1 MNGRLRPGSPHAT
14 CTCPSHSMSRPLRV
28 SPQYRA
34 VSLEKLVRKF
44 GQPAAARDVLMVP
57 VYLKCSLTSP
67 SSRPVSGAYRV
78 DSGVNSPVKW
88 PGDPTDRVVI
98 GPSALAC
105 YSAMRGL
112 WRTRVTMTGGRRH
125 SDHDV
130 PSRRRHVSPSR
141 SAHRF
146 LPFRVALLSPCP
158 PPCGA
163 VSQGNWLVNS
173 VNPPSPRGT
182 PGRGRALPIL
192 PLILPRTGVRG
203 KIRGEFT
210 G

>member
-1 MNGRLRPGSPHAT
+1 MT
-14 CTCPSHSMSRPLRV
+14 
-28 SPQYRA
+28 
-34 VSLEKLVRKF
+34 
-44 GQPAAARDVLMVP
+44 VP
-57 VYLKCSLTSP
+57 VHLKCSLTSP
-67 SSRPVSGAYRV
+67 SSRPVAGANRV

-88 PGDPTDRVVI
+88 PVDPTDCVVI

-146 LPFRVALLSPCP
+146 LPFRVSFSSHYPSPYRV
-158 PPCGA
+158 
-163 VSQGNWLVNS
+163 VSQRNWLVNS
-173 VNPPSPRGT
+173 GNPPSPRGT
-182 PGRGRALPIL
+182 PGRGRAPPIL

-203 KIRGEFT
+203 RIRGEFT